1 MKLKAAPQIAIL
13 FLFIFG
19 GWYLY
24 REHFI
29 FRGQNEKIVR
39 STLEN
44 KARFINN
51 AAKKLDIDPRLLA
64 SVIYAEW
71 RLNVNLLDSYE
82 KIFASLGNNTSIGLA
97 QIRIATAK
105 WILDTVPD
113 SNSYYFL
120 GPKYYK
126 LLPKY
131 EKREDIVKFLENDST
146 NCILAAFH
154 LRQIIERW
162 KKAKFDISNRPDIIA
177 TLYSY
182 GLFNRKDG
190 GEIVPHAKPRS
201 NLFGKIAADFFYSE
215 KIKEC
220 CNAPQNLDR

>member
-1 MKLKAAPQIAIL
+1 MKLKVAPQIAFIFIL
-13 FLFIFG
+13 VFG

-29 FRGQNEKIVR
+29 FRGQNEEIVR
-39 STLEN
+39 STIE
-44 KARFINN
+44 KKSYFIIN
-51 AAKKLDIDPRLLA
+51 AAKKLDINPRLLA

-82 KIFASLGNNTSIGLA
+82 KLFASLGNNTSIGLA

-105 WILDTVPD
+105 WIIDTVPD
-113 SNSYYFL
+113 SSSYYFL
-120 GPKYYK
+120 GSQYYK

-131 EKREDIVKFLENDST
+131 ERREDIVKLLENDST
-146 NCILAAFH
+146 NCLLAAFH

-162 KKAKFDISNRPDIIA
+162 KNAQFDISNRPDIIA

-182 GLFNRKDG
+182 GLFNRENG
-190 GEIVPHAKPRS
+190 AEIIPHAKPRS
-201 NLFGKIAADFFYSE
+201 NLFGKIANNFFYSE
-215 KIKEC
+215 KMREIF
-220 CNAPQNLDR
+220 